1 MAEGRRAAER
11 GPPSREVRNGR
22 SKDLPMKTILR
33 AMGFSIVLLFAL
45 GADCHSQGL
54 EKVLVTHSSE
64 SISIAPLQYGIER
77 GLYRKEGLD
86 VQFRIL
92 RGDLAIG
99 AMVGSREVDY
109 ICGAGTAFTAA
120 VKGFP
125 VTVLSHDFKS
135 VFFYLM
141 AQPNVSG
148 GRELKGGKVAVSSLG
163 GTGTVATRAT
173 LKAIGLNPDRDVT
186 VIVIGS
192 ASVRMAA
199 MEAGSVQAAIMPV
212 PWNIRMRKKGFKEL
226 IYAGK
231 VMSQPLTG
239 VAASREKIGKSPDQV
254 RKMIRGFLASLNAV
268 KREKKEVVHFIGRKY
283 SLEPDVAE
291 EVYGIMVQNLTEDG
305 TVPESVLLE
314 LLEQSRSE
322 TGVKKDIPLSSVVDY
337 RILKEVAKDFR

>member
-1 MAEGRRAAER
+1 
-11 GPPSREVRNGR
+11 
-22 SKDLPMKTILR
+22 MKRILH
-33 AMGFSIVLLFAL
+33 AMGFSTVLLLAL
-45 GADCHSQGL
+45 AADCHSQGS
-54 EKVLVTHSSE
+54 EKVVVTHSSE

-99 AMVGSREVDY
+99 AMVGGSREVDY

-141 AQPNVSG
+141 AQPHVSG
-148 GRELKGGKVAVSSLG
+148 ARELKGGKVAVSSLG

-226 IYAGK
+226 LYAGK

-239 VAASREKIGKSPDQV
+239 VAASREKIAKSPEQV
-254 RKMIRGFLASLNAV
+254 RKMIRGFLASLHAV
-268 KREKKEVVHFIGRKY
+268 KREKKEVVPFIGRKY
-283 SLEPDVAE
+283 GLEAEVAE
-291 EVYGIMVQNLTEDG
+291 EVYGIMLQNLTEDG

-337 RILKEVAKDFR
+337 RILREVAKDFR

>member
-1 MAEGRRAAER
+1 MTKKL
-11 GPPSREVRNGR
+11 VLR
-22 SKDLPMKTILR
+22 SLAKKFRQFFLS
-33 AMGFSIVLLFAL
+33 ALLLLAVPAY
-45 GADCHSQGL
+45 GATPQGL

-64 SISIAPLQYGIER
+64 SISIAPMQYGIEK

-86 VQFRIL
+86 IQFRIL

-125 VTVLSHDFKS
+125 VIVLSHDFKS

-148 GRELKGGKVAVSSLG
+148 GKELKGGKVAVASLG
-163 GTGTVATRAT
+163 GTGTAATRAT

-212 PWNIRMRKKGFKEL
+212 PWNIRMRGKGFKEL

-239 VAASREKIGKSPDQV
+239 VAASREKLEKNPDQV
-254 RKMIRGFLASLNAV
+254 RKMLRGFLASLNAV
-268 KREKKEVVHFIGRKY
+268 KREKKDVINFIGRRY

-291 EVYGIMVQNLTEDG
+291 EVYGAMLQNLTEDG
-305 TVPESVLLE
+305 TVPESVLLD
-314 LLEQSRSE
+314 LLEQTKAE
-322 TGVKKDIPLSSVVDY
+322 TGVKKDIPLPSLVDY
-337 RILKEVAKDFR
+337 RVLKEVAKDFR

>member
-1 MAEGRRAAER
+1 MLFPLVRCFTPAA
-11 GPPSREVRNGR
+11 
-22 SKDLPMKTILR
+22 
-33 AMGFSIVLLFAL
+33 LLALFFFAPAAH
-45 GADCHSQGL
+45 GAAAQGL

-64 SISIAPLQYGIER
+64 SISIAPMQYGMER

-86 VQFRIL
+86 LQFRIL

-109 ICGAGTAFTAA
+109 ICGAGSAFTAA

-125 VTVLSHDFKS
+125 VTVLAHDFKS

-141 AQPNVSG
+141 ASPNVSG
-148 GRELKGGKVAVSSLG
+148 GKELKGGKVAVSSLG
-163 GTGTVATRAT
+163 GTGAVAARAT

-212 PWNIRMRKKGFKEL
+212 PWNIRMRKQGFKEL

-239 VAASREKIGKSPDQV
+239 VAASREKLEKNPDQV
-254 RKMIRGFLASLNAV
+254 RKMLRGFSASLSAV
-268 KREKKEVVHFIGRKY
+268 RREKKEVVNFIGRKFN
-283 SLEPDVAE
+283 LEPEVAE
-291 EVYGIMVQNLTEDG
+291 EVYGIMLQTLSEDG

-314 LLEQSRSE
+314 LLEQTKAE
-322 TGVKKDIPLSSVVDY
+322 AGVKKEIPLASIVDY
-337 RILKEVAKDFR
+337 RLLKEVAREIR